1 MVSFICDNKTV
12 TSVHLYNTK
21 SFYVT
26 NKLYMPNSSF
36 IDIKQK
42 SKQNITR
49 FYILT
54 CALTSKQTLETFA
67 TTSKI
72 FK

>member
-1 MVSFICDNKTV
+1 MVSFEGDKTV
-12 TSVHLYNTK
+12 KKCKCQCVYRPYYTK

-36 IDIKQK
+36 NDRKQK

-54 CALTSKQTLETFA
+54 CALTSKTNT
-67 TTSKI
+67 
-72 FK
+72 